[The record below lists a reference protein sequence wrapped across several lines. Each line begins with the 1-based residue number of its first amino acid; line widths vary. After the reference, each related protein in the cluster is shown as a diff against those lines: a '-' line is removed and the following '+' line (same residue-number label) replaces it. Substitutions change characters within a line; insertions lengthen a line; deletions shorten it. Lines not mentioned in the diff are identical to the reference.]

1 LETETEEPIVDFD
14 ATDDQKV
21 LLDAS
26 SRFIQQAYPL
36 ARVRERAYSN
46 IANAADYRRQAGEL
60 GWFSML
66 VPGEL
71 GGGNVSG
78 NGVLDAALVA
88 YKRGGM
94 LQPGPFVGT
103 NVVAYA
109 LSVAGN
115 EGQREEVLP
124 ALMSGQQSA
133 SWAVSAP
140 GGPAAMEAGVTA
152 EFKGGSYQLSG
163 SKIFVQDVDESCW
176 LLVTAAINDGISQ
189 FLVPPGTPGVTVVAL
204 DALDISRR
212 FSEVRFEGAQLPSS
226 ALVGVTGEASD
237 LAARQ
242 SAIASVLTVAE
253 SVGAMD
259 HDFEMTLQ
267 YAKDRIA
274 FGRPIGSFQ
283 AIKHLLA
290 DMSLSLEMSK
300 AISLAAAKSLG
311 ADDGYGLEAAS
322 MAKAFVGDCGV
333 DLAQNCFQIFGGIGF
348 TWEHDQHLYLRRLT
362 TDAALF
368 GDPVWHRERLCQLS
382 GL

>member
-1 LETETEEPIVDFD
+1 MSGDKTEEPIVDSD

-26 SRFIQQAYPL
+26 SRFIEQTCPL
-36 ARVRERAYSN
+36 TRVRERAYGN
-46 IANAADYRRQAGEL
+46 NTYAADYRRQAGEL

-66 VPGEL
+66 VPEEL

-109 LSVAGN
+109 LSAAGS
-115 EGQREEVLP
+115 EEHRKKVLP
-124 ALMSGQQSA
+124 ALMSGQASA
-133 SWAVSAP
+133 SWAIAP
-140 GGPAAMEAGVTA
+140 PPGQPMEGGVTA
-152 EFKGGSYQLSG
+152 EFSGGACQLSG
-163 SKIFVQDVDESCW
+163 SKTFVQDVDESCW
-176 LLVTAAINDGISQ
+176 LLVTAATNDGVSQ
-189 FLVPPGTPGVTVVAL
+189 FLVPPGTPAVTVVAL
-204 DALDISRR
+204 DSLDLSRR
-212 FSEVRFEGAQLPSS
+212 FSEVRFEGAQLPPS
-226 ALVGVTGEASD
+226 AVVGVSGKAAD
-237 LAARQ
+237 LVARQ
-242 SAIASVLTVAE
+242 WAIASVLTAAE

-259 HDFEMTLQ
+259 HDFEMTLR

-300 AISLAAAKSLG
+300 ATTLAAAKSLG

-322 MAKAFVGDCGV
+322 MAKALVGDAGV
-333 DLAQNCFQIFGGIGF
+333 DLAQNCFQIFGIGF

-362 TDAALF
+362 SDAALF
-368 GDPVWHRERLCQLS
+368 GDPAWHRERLCQLS
-382 GL
+382 NL